1 MIKHLLASLLSST
14 CFIGSNVEVGD
25 KIFSYEPDGQKIISL
40 YLDAKTYECVHDSP
54 GKFAAGIQ
62 TVHRYRCGPL
72 VVFTQLLLERC
83 LREDYNPSP
92 NRFYSSSDSGKR
104 LLQVQHDC
112 FKNGIKSSGMWH
124 KIRDKNQNEWE
135 LDKMPGGVLPR
146 ESCTE
151 DGKISTRTER
161 FTVKANGSK
170 IEIIT
175 ITKYPVRAVRPR
187 PSPTF

>member
-1 MIKHLLASLLSST
+1 MIKLLVASLLSST

-25 KIFSYEPDGQKIISL
+25 KIISYESDGQKIISL
-40 YLDAKTYECVHDSP
+40 NLDAKTHECIHDSP

-62 TVHRYRCGPL
+62 TVDRYRCGPL
-72 VVFTQLLLERC
+72 VVFTQLLFEKC

-92 NRFYSSSDSGKR
+92 DRFYSSSDSGKR
-104 LLQVQHDC
+104 LLQVQHNC
-112 FKNGIKSSGMWH
+112 FKNGIKTSGIWH
-124 KIRDKNQNEWE
+124 KIRDRNQHEWE
-135 LDKMPGGVLPR
+135 LEKGFGGYTSR
-146 ESCTE
+146 ESCTK

-161 FTVKANGSK
+161 FTVQANGSK

-175 ITKYPVRAVRPR
+175 TTKYSVRSVKPR

>member
-1 MIKHLLASLLSST
+1 MIKHLVASLLSSS

-25 KIFSYEPDGQKIISL
+25 KIISYESDGQKKISL
-40 YLDAKTYECVHDSP
+40 NLDAKTHECIHDIP

-62 TVHRYRCGPL
+62 TVDRYRCGPL
-72 VVFTQLLLERC
+72 VVFTQLLFKRC
-83 LREDYNPSP
+83 SSEDYNPSP
-92 NRFYSSSDSGKR
+92 NQFYSSSDSGKR

-112 FKNGIKSSGMWH
+112 FKNGIKSIGMWH

-135 LDKMPGGVLPR
+135 LDKMSGGYTPR
-146 ESCTE
+146 ESCTK

-161 FTVKANGSK
+161 FTVQANDSK

-175 ITKYPVRAVRPR
+175 TTKYPVRSVKPR

>member
-1 MIKHLLASLLSST
+1 MIKHLIASLLSSS

-25 KIFSYEPDGQKIISL
+25 KIFSYEPDGQKTISL
-40 YLDAKTYECVHDSP
+40 YLDDKAYECAYDSP

-62 TVHRYRCGPL
+62 TIDRYRCGPL
-72 VVFTQLLLERC
+72 VVFTQLLFQKC
-83 LREDYNPSP
+83 LSEDYNPSP
-92 NRFYSSSDSGKR
+92 GRFYSSSDSGKR

-112 FKNGIKSSGMWH
+112 FKNGIKSIGMWH

-135 LDKMPGGVLPR
+135 LDKTPGGYASR

-151 DGKISTRTER
+151 DGKVSIRTER
-161 FTVKANGSK
+161 YTVQANGSK
-170 IEIIT
+170 IQIIT
-175 ITKYPVRAVRPR
+175 TTRYPVRSVKPR